1 MNLIVAVDNN
11 WGIGSNNGLLYSLK
25 QDMAYFR
32 EKTMN
37 KIVVM
42 GDRTLASFPG
52 GNPLKNRVNICISDN
67 KEFKKEGVTIVNS
80 LSELFETLAF
90 YDTEN
95 IFVIYALWQYGK
107 SCL

>member
-11 WGIGSNNGLLYSLK
+11 WGIGSNNDLLFNLK
-25 QDMAYFR
+25 QDMAFFR

-52 GNPLKNRVNICISDN
+52 GNPLKNRINVCISDN
-67 KEFKKEGVTIVNS
+67 PEFKKENAS
-80 LSELFETLAF
+80 QFL
-90 YDTEN
+90 N
-95 IFVIYALWQYGK
+95 
-107 SCL
+107 

>member
-37 KIVVM
+37 KIIQ
-42 GDRTLASFPG
+42 
-52 GNPLKNRVNICISDN
+52 NLKNVKSKRKIIIEIN
-67 KEFKKEGVTIVNS
+67 TI
-80 LSELFETLAF
+80 
-90 YDTEN
+90 EN
-95 IFVIYALWQYGK
+95 YI
-107 SCL
+107 